1 LAPLAG
7 RLAACRLLLFPCR
20 RSMADDTHA
29 AAAKLLRLARC
40 GDADGVAALLA
51 QLKKERPS
59 VDKQSVDHDGAPP
72 GDGSDGDAA
81 AAALR
86 PSVGEVLAAAA
97 AQGDPR
103 MSAIHAAARAEG
115 VVVSDTPPPGQRGT
129 KPQRAQ
135 AKTAPEPARDGEVEA
150 ARALGL
156 LLDAHD
162 ALTPGSG
169 ALRVA
174 GVDER
179 DAMGFTALHHAAIAG
194 RVPSIAL
201 LLRRGA
207 DPLAETTP
215 GLDLALHL
223 ACLGGHAEA
232 VEVLLQ
238 AVGVVE
244 AGQESAPSS
253 PGQRRAPQPQLDV
266 INREGWTPL
275 HLAVLAGQVRS

>member
-1 LAPLAG
+1 
-7 RLAACRLLLFPCR
+7 
-20 RSMADDTHA
+20 MADDTHA

-40 GDADGVAALLA
+40 GDADGVATLLA
-51 QLKKERPS
+51 QLEQQRS
-59 VDKQSVDHDGAPP
+59 GVDKQSADRDGAPP
-72 GDGSDGDAA
+72 GDGSDGDAV

-97 AQGDPR
+97 AQGEPR
-103 MSAIHAAARAEG
+103 TSAIHAAARAEEL
-115 VVVSDTPPPGQRGT
+115 VVSDTPPPSKHGT
-129 KPQRAQ
+129 KPQRTQ
-135 AKTAPEPARDGEVEA
+135 AKAARDGEGEA

-162 ALTPGSG
+162 ASTPGPG
-169 ALRVA
+169 APRVA

-207 DPLAETTP
+207 DPLAETSP

-232 VEVLLQ
+232 VEVLLH

-244 AGQESAPSS
+244 PEQEGASSS
-253 PGQRRAPQPQLDV
+253 PGRRRAPQPQLDV

-275 HLAVLAGQVRS
+275 HLAVLAGQVRC